1 MLHFQVDPHSGVPV
15 YRQVMDQLMYYIA
28 SGTLRAGDQLPSIRE
43 LSKNLR
49 VNPTTVVKAY
59 SELEHQGAIAMQHGK
74 GAFVAE
80 KAKGLSAHEREELLR
95 ASARTL
101 AVEARQ
107 LGATPAQAAKI
118 LREEMERLQSGGTDE
133 RNG

>member
-1 MLHFQVDPHSGVPV
+1 MLHLQVDPNSGVPV

-28 SGTLRAGDQLPSIRE
+28 SGTLRPGHQLPSIRE
-43 LSKNLR
+43 LSKTLR

-59 SELEHQGAIAMQHGK
+59 GELEHQGAIAMQHGK

-80 KAKGLSAHEREELLR
+80 TAHDKSAGEREELLR
-95 ASARTL
+95 ASARKL

-107 LGATPAQAAKI
+107 LGATPAQAARI
-118 LREEMERLQSGGTDE
+118 LREEMERLEPGA
-133 RNG
+133 NP